1 MQDSPDDQ
9 LPEDNQDN
17 INNDNDDIQQFMIQ
31 PSAVEEEVDFETP
44 GNNNNMHNKRE
55 ATGTEFAFAY

>member
-1 MQDSPDDQ
+1 
-9 LPEDNQDN
+9 
-17 INNDNDDIQQFMIQ
+17 MIQ

-44 GNNNNMHNKRE
+44 GNNSNMHNKRE